1 MDICIP
7 SKPPCWCRCA
17 HSTSPVPGQSPPRL
31 HQWICNPPQLLCPP
45 VRQTVSK
52 PSRLPKTEFLL
63 QHWGEGHPM
72 PEGRGGLGYSWTVPT
87 SYRPQTAAD
96 KPTSANVNN
105 SCKMLPEVKLGSVL
119 DDRPVIKPTPES
131 CDWQS
136 REGWSARCPIP
147 CSLLPGTDSSLEPSP
162 LQINFQNL
170 KYPPLLEI
178 LHERL

>member
-1 MDICIP
+1 MFLCPQHQP
-7 SKPPCWCRCA
+7 SAWTKPTSAPPVDLQ
-17 HSTSPVPGQSPPRL
+17 STPAPVPPGKAG
-31 HQWICNPPQLLCPP
+31 
-45 VRQTVSK
+45 TVSK
-52 PSRLPKTEFLL
+52 PSRLPKIEFLL
-63 QHWGEGHPM
+63 QHWGEGRPM
-72 PEGRGGLGYSWTVPT
+72 PEGRGGLNSEQWTVPT
-87 SYRPQTAAD
+87 SYCPQTAAD

-162 LQINFQNL
+162 LQINFQKL
-170 KYPPLLEI
+170 KYPLLPEI